1 MIYAP
6 LTDVRS
12 KVEQTII
19 QRRDQ
24 CIQDTVKK
32 WKHDFYII
40 IQYLPK
46 KKAEQKGVQIN
57 IAALEAIPTPT
68 YDTTLFKYNYNTQQ
82 LDLLWSLPS
91 EQYARNLYANKESVM
106 PEDYPL
112 LEQVVNYY
120 DGTLFKMIAQWENSD
135 GTVKRE
141 REHASRDLGK
151 SGSTGDYQ
159 LLSGA

>member
-6 LTDVRS
+6 LSDVRS
-12 KVEQTII
+12 KVEQTIL

-46 KKAEQKGVQIN
+46 KKQEQKGVQIN

-68 YDTTLFKYNYNTQQ
+68 YDTTLFKYHYGTQK
-82 LDLLWSLPS
+82 LELLWSLPA
-91 EQYARNLYANKESVM
+91 EQYARNLYANKEAVL

-120 DGTLFKMIAQWENSD
+120 DGTLFKMIADWENND
-135 GTVKRE
+135 GTIKRE
-141 REHASRDLGK
+141 REHNARDLGQ
-151 SGSTGDYQ
+151 SRSEHP
-159 LLSGA
+159 LFS